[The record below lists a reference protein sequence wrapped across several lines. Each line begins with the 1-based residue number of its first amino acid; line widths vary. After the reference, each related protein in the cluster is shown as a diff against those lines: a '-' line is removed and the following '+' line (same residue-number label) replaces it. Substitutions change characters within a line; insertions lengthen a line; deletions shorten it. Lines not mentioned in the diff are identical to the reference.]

1 MTHVEDRRQRLID
14 NMTNEDIY
22 SVHWAR
28 RIGSDRFSDRAVARM
43 LINQGWAPPSQHEVL
58 VTDHAYFDDQEQE
71 LTDRIDELEAQVKLL
86 GAP

>member
-1 MTHVEDRRQRLID
+1 MTHVEDRQQRLID
-14 NMTNEDIY
+14 NMTNEDID
-22 SVHWAR
+22 SVRWVR
-28 RIGSDRFSDRAVARM
+28 RMGSDRFSDRAVAAM